1 MWRIAVEPNPRGA
14 AERDMLIDNRFV
26 TVCDTRAG
34 PNTWGIPAILLI
46 SCCFH
51 FWFRLS
57 HPVTASIWW
66 PVQQQEQIA
75 LLDWSQRTVAANKLL
90 LRSDPLNC
98 ERACCVACVSMWM
111 CICVSVCVRVLVC
124 VTLSDLFP
132 IRKWNP
138 LWGFFFP
145 PSEPFSF
152 ITSPALPWATGCAPT
167 LQRTPR
173 QASAASIL
181 WTEVLSGYYFSAD
194 HIKTTAIKR
203 YWAIRL
209 CLLRGKKREWV
220 SERSEAEKK
229 VGVKARKRETSTDA
243 A

>member
-1 MWRIAVEPNPRGA
+1 M
-14 AERDMLIDNRFV
+14 
-26 TVCDTRAG
+26 T
-34 PNTWGIPAILLI
+34 PNTGGNQAILLI

-51 FWFRLS
+51 FWFGLS

-75 LLDWSQRTVAANKLL
+75 LLDRSQRMVAANKLL
-90 LRSDPLNC
+90 LLSDPFLWEC
-98 ERACCVACVSMWM
+98 VCVAAFACVPMWS
-111 CICVSVCVRVLVC
+111 CVSVCVHVLVC
-124 VTLSDLFP
+124 VTQSDLFP

-138 LWGFFFP
+138 LWDFFFFFP

-167 LQRTPR
+167 LQPTPR

-209 CLLRGKKREWV
+209 CLLRGKKGEWV
-220 SERSEAEKK
+220 SGRRKAEKK
-229 VGVKARKRETSTDA
+229 VEVKEGKREISTNA
-243 A
+243 P